1 MDRRQLLQATAA
13 ALAAVGL
20 RDLVAPAAA
29 LAQPRPKRGGRFV
42 YTNLYPNNRMGDAK
56 NGRHPYYLLDINTRS
71 AFNGLAYVNTRL
83 EVEPELATSW
93 EPDTNL
99 KAWELNLREGVK
111 FHNGKEMTADD
122 VIASFAF
129 HQAKTSFAKQIKSV
143 EKLGPHKVRMHLD
156 KPNSEFPYILGE
168 YQLMI
173 MPAEAIDTIGLA
185 GIGTGPFKIV
195 ELDPKRR
202 LVMERHADYWRKGY
216 PFVDRLEVASSPGR
230 MESALN
236 GFRGGLFDAVLGVDP
251 GLLPDL
257 ERIPGTKINFSE
269 AGDQA
274 LMILPKHEGSV
285 FKDLRIRKALALAID
300 RDKVMR
306 IVYGAKTGWIGN
318 DSHLTPANA
327 ESFVPWP
334 RRDVAMAKKLL
345 AEAGYPNGITLP
357 TFYFTASWPEVP
369 RVFQVVSQTVKDAG
383 ITLPIEQRPSDGYR
397 DWRVEDKEK
406 TRKHR
411 FAYGPAGVRNPGV
424 SLYRMRPDNNE
435 SGYWSGP
442 ACEEYMKLY
451 DRAVAEPDHKQRV
464 FIYRKMQQIL
474 FDDVPAVHPVGRRN
488 MLIHKPEVRGLV
500 NHSQF
505 WSIRFDEVW
514 KA

>member
-1 MDRRQLLQATAA
+1 MKRRELIVGSGA
-13 ALAAVGL
+13 ALAG
-20 RDLVAPAAA
+20 AA
-29 LAQPRPKRGGRFV
+29 LKELLWPGEARAQQPPKRGGKFV
-42 YTNLYPNNRMGDAK
+42 YTNTYPNNRMGDAN
-56 NGRHPYYLLDINTRS
+56 NGKHPYYMLDINTRS
-71 AFNGLAYVNTRL
+71 AYNGLAFVNDKL

-93 EPDTNL
+93 EPDGDL
-99 KAWELNLREGVK
+99 KVWEIALREGVK
-111 FHNGKEMTADD
+111 FHDGRDMTADD

-129 HQAKTSFAKQIKSV
+129 HQAKTSFAKQIVKV
-143 EKLGPHKVRMHLD
+143 EKLGPHKMRMHLD

-173 MPAEAIDTIGLA
+173 MPAAPIDKIGLA
-185 GIGTGPFKIV
+185 GIGTGPYRIV

-202 LVMERHADYWRKGY
+202 IVMERHADYWRKGLPY
-216 PFVDRLEVASSPGR
+216 VDRFEAVSSPGR
-230 MESALN
+230 MEGALN

-257 ERIPGTKINFSE
+257 ERIPGTKIDFSE
-269 AGDQA
+269 SGDQA
-274 LMILPKHEGSV
+274 LMILPKHEGSP
-285 FKDLRIRKALALAID
+285 FNDKRIRQALALAID
-300 RDKVMR
+300 REKVMR
-306 IVYGAKTGWIGN
+306 IVYGAKTGWVGN
-318 DSHLTPANA
+318 DSHLTPSNA
-327 ESFVPWP
+327 AFLLRPVK
-334 RRDVAMAKKLL
+334 RDVSRAKKLL

-369 RVFQVVSQTVKDAG
+369 RVFQVVAETVKEAG
-383 ITLPIEQRPSDGYR
+383 ITLPIEQRPGDGYR
-397 DWRVEDKEK
+397 DWRVEDKAK
-406 TRKHR
+406 TRKHK

-451 DRAVAEPDHKQRV
+451 DQGVAERDPVKRNA
-464 FIYRKMQQIL
+464 IYKKMQEIL
-474 FDDVPAVHPVGRRN
+474 HEEVPAIHPAGRKN
-488 MLIHKPEVRGLV
+488 MLIHKPEVRGLK
-500 NHSQF
+500 NHPQF